1 MDPAP
6 FMASDTDC
14 GIPGLPPIENNLPD
28 LEPPIEPMNGI
39 TYAP

>member
-14 GIPGLPPIENNLPD
+14 GIPGFAPIENNLPD
-28 LEPPIEPMNGI
+28 LEPPTEPIKGM